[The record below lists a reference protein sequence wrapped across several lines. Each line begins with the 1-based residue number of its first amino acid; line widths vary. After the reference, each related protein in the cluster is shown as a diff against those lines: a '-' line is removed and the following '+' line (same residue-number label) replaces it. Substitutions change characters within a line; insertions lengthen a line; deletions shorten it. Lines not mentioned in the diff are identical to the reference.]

1 MLVAVVVRLEEVLS
15 YKLVEQGSF
24 GDSLEEDNPA
34 AFVGEDSNLAEED
47 RIQQVVVASFL
58 CLSSSITKNPGER
71 TLSSI

>member
-1 MLVAVVVRLEEVLS
+1 MASSPLLVAVVVRLEEVLS

-47 RIQQVVVASFL
+47 RTQQVGVVAASFV
-58 CLSSSITKNPGER
+58 CQI
-71 TLSSI
+71 